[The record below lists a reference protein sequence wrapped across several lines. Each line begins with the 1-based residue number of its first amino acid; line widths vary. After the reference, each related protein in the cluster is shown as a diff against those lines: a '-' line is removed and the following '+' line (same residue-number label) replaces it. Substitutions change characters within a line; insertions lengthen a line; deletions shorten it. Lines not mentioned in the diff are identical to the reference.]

1 MLKVTKKLIY
11 IKNKDDKNK
20 FKESEKMSN
29 KNKKRIA
36 VLVSGGGSNL
46 QSIIDNIEQGNLNCE
61 ISYVIADR
69 ECYGLERAEKHGIK
83 NVLLDRK
90 VLKEKLSDE
99 ISNVLEND
107 DEKTDYIVLAGYL
120 SILSPEFIKKWSRK
134 IINIH
139 PSLLPKFG
147 GKGMYGMNV
156 HRAVI
161 EAKETE
167 SGCTIHFVDTGVD
180 TGEIILQI
188 KVPVL
193 SDDTPEVLQKRVL
206 AKEHVLMI
214 EGIKKLLEK

>member
-1 MLKVTKKLIY
+1 MSKI
-11 IKNKDDKNK
+11 IENSKN
-20 FKESEKMSN
+20 ETG
-29 KNKKRIA
+29 NKKTRIA
-36 VLVSGGGSNL
+36 VFISGSGSNL
-46 QSIIDNIEQGNLNCE
+46 QSIIDNIENGNLNCE

-69 ECYGLERAEKHGIK
+69 ECFGLKRAEKHGIK
-83 NVLLDRK
+83 SIMLDK
-90 VLKEKLSDE
+90 KLFGNKLSDE
-99 ISNVLEND
+99 ISAILENGI
-107 DEKTDYIVLAGYL
+107 EKTDYIVLAGYL
-120 SILSPEFIKKWSRK
+120 SILSESFINKWTRK

-193 SDDTPEVLQKRVL
+193 SDDTPEILQKRVL
-206 AKEHVLMI
+206 EKEHILLI
-214 EGIKKLLEK
+214 EGIKKLLGQ